1 MDQNI
6 KLHIKDKTFAHCEF
20 SNNPMP
26 PKQFSKHITWVRDR
40 EPSIDDWCVY
50 TDLCLEE
57 ARPYAFKG
65 EFLDSRGLPPGS
77 IVVDKDDPSPDNKN
91 IAWLIEPYD
100 HIPHI
105 YQWLRDNHERFAQI
119 WTHDWELLM
128 YGNGVNTMWKPG
140 EPYEHRCMNKGLLI
154 PFGGCWID
162 KEHQVI
168 PKKTKDFSII
178 ASGKM
183 QHQGH
188 KLRHSIIASAAGRVD
203 TFGGGY
209 NPIQDKIEGL
219 RDYRYH
225 FVIENVRRDFWFTE
239 KLIDC
244 FITGTIPIFWGCPS
258 INNFFNTQGMK
269 IFEHITDLPS
279 LLKQCTAEEYNK
291 MLPHIE
297 ENFEL
302 AKNYIL
308 AEDYIY
314 SNYNKFLT

>member
-6 KLHIKDKTFAHCEF
+6 KLHIKDKTFAHCVF

-50 TDLCLEE
+50 TDLCVQD
-57 ARPYAFKG
+57 ARPG
-65 EFLDSRGLPPGS
+65 
-77 IVVDKDDPSPDNKN
+77 NKN

-105 YQWLRDNHERFAQI
+105 YEWVKSNKHRFEKI
-119 WTHDWELLM
+119 WTHDEEFLCST
-128 YGNGVNTMWKPG
+128 NGTLVP
-140 EPYEHRCMNKGLLI
+140 L
-154 PFGGCWID
+154 GGCWID
-162 KEHQVI
+162 SFDQNIH
-168 PKKTKDFSII
+168 KKTKDFSII
-178 ASGKM
+178 ASGKR
-183 QHQGH
+183 QHEGH
-188 KLRHSIIASAAGRVD
+188 RLRHSIIASAGGRID
-203 TFGGGY
+203 IFGNGY
-209 NPIQDKIEGL
+209 NPIKDKIEGL
-219 RDYRYH
+219 REYRYH

-244 FITGTIPIFWGCPS
+244 FVTGTIPIFWGCPG
-258 INNFFNTQGMK
+258 INGFFNTKGMK
-269 IFEHITDLPS
+269 IFEKITDLPK
-279 LLKQCTAEEYNK
+279 LLKQCTEEGYK
-291 MLPHIE
+291 EMLPYIK

-314 SNYNKFLT
+314 KLL